1 MSRFACGSRTHHC
14 GVLGKQDL
22 DKEVVV
28 MGWAHSVRDHGG
40 LLFID
45 LRDHTGLLQLVCSPD
60 TSGEAFKV
68 AEKVRS
74 EYVLAARGVVSARSP
89 ETVNPK
95 IATGEIEV
103 RVQQLEILNTALTP
117 PFEIEDDV
125 QVDENTRLKYRYID
139 LRRPKMQ
146 RNLRLRHKFI
156 ASVREF
162 LNKEDFVE
170 VETPL
175 LLKRTPE
182 GARDFLVPSRT
193 NPGKF
198 YALPQS
204 PQLMKQVLMASG
216 IDRYYQLARC
226 LRDED
231 LRADRQYE
239 HTQIDIEMA
248 FVDQEDVLQLTER
261 LMAYAFKQTIGV
273 ELELPFPRLSYAE
286 AMERFGSDKPDM
298 RFGCELVDLS
308 DVAAGCNFKVFRGT
322 VESGGQVKGLRGV
335 GCASYSRKELDD
347 LIAFAQRLGAK
358 GLAYIVLTE
367 EGVKSP
373 IAKFFTED
381 ELEQIQQ
388 RLEGEPGDVL
398 FFVADKPAIVA
409 QVLGRLRLE
418 LAERQGLIPDGVYK
432 PLFVVDFPL
441 FEYNEEEGRLQAMHH
456 PFTMP
461 QPQDMEL
468 LETEPLKVKGSL
480 YDLVMNGVELA
491 SGSIRIHNRAL
502 QEKVFELIGLDKA
515 EAARRFGF
523 LLDAFEHGAPP
534 HGGIAPGVDRIVA
547 LMLGEDSIREV
558 IAFPKTQKGLCPLT
572 GAPSEVEPAL
582 LDELNI
588 EVIKPLGDEEA

>member
-1 MSRFACGSRTHHC
+1 MSKFACGSRTHHC

-388 RLEGEPGDVL
+388 RLEGKPGDVL

-418 LAERQGLIPDGVYK
+418 LAERQGLIPEGVYK

-572 GAPSEVEPAL
+572 GAPSEVEPVL